1 MSRAISGLPPV
12 DMTLWPS
19 EASRGSGA
27 SRSRPSATAK
37 GAYPPCI
44 PLTLAAAFLLAPYW
58 NVQYSQHSEVKP
70 LKLWKM
76 VTMRLLRR
84 QAERGNAE
92 AMTCLAVDHMD
103 LQNFDEATR
112 WFRKAAGL
120 GFPSAQYMLGSVYD
134 GDYGK
139 GVEKDS
145 VEAVRWYRLAA
156 DQGDADAQRALAAN
170 YILGK
175 GVEKDIPTGL
185 GWYRKAAENGDIAAK
200 IMLGGIYANSEFVP
214 NDTAEAVVWY
224 SSAFKAGSLTRSLAE
239 KYAEELQWFLSVAEI
254 GDGDVLLNVANLYN
268 CTGGGLH
275 QDSMEA
281 LRWYRL
287 AAHKGSEEAFC
298 YIGKMYGDGDGV
310 DQDFSEAMRWYQL
323 AAERGN
329 AGAMFNIGMMYVCR
343 QGVPLDKHELGFW
356 FYLCS
361 KCPLP
366 QAQESTVQEVLT
378 TKFGP
383 DSLAEIRERAQRWI
397 ETHPKIHFR

>member
-1 MSRAISGLPPV
+1 M
-12 DMTLWPS
+12 
-19 EASRGSGA
+19 
-27 SRSRPSATAK
+27 K
-37 GAYPPCI
+37 
-44 PLTLAAAFLLAPYW
+44 F
-58 NVQYSQHSEVKP
+58 
-70 LKLWKM
+70 WKM
-76 VTMRLLRR
+76 VKMRLLKR

-112 WFRKAAGL
+112 WFRKAADL
-120 GFPSAQYMLGSVYD
+120 GFPAAQYMLGSVYD

-170 YILGK
+170 YILGN
-175 GVEKDIPTGL
+175 GVAKDIPTGL

-200 IMLGGIYANSEFVP
+200 IMLGGIYASSEFVP

-224 SSAFKAGSLTRSLAE
+224 SSAFKAESLTRSLAE
-239 KYAEELQWFLSVAEI
+239 EYAEELRWFLSVAEV

-268 CTGGGLH
+268 STGGGVLR
-275 QDSMEA
+275 DSTEA
-281 LRWYRL
+281 MRWYRM
-287 AAHKGSEEAFC
+287 AADKGSEEALCF
-298 YIGKMYGDGDGV
+298 IGKMYGDGDGV

-329 AGAMFNIGMMYVCR
+329 AGAMFNIGMMYVCS
-343 QGVPLDKHELGFW
+343 QGVSLDKHELGFW

-361 KCPLP
+361 KCSLP
-366 QAQESTVQEVLT
+366 QVQESTVQEVLT

-383 DSLAEIRERAQRWI
+383 DSLAEIRERAQLWI